1 MLPLLNIYLSSF
13 MKMQFV
19 WKFNSIDRIRDVD
32 SLMICGD
39 FIDVFIYLWITLS
52 SLNHFLY
59 FSFRTICENFQSFL
73 INVDVIS
80 K

>member
-1 MLPLLNIYLSSF
+1 MLPLSNIYLSSF

-52 SLNHFLY
+52 SLNHFFISVSGQFVKI
-59 FSFRTICENFQSFL
+59 FSHF
-73 INVDVIS
+73 
-80 K
+80 